1 MYYVTV
7 TLYTLLAPLGIFK
20 LMSRRLTLYDLN
32 LNTSFRNQYL
42 LAKFLYRTFALDFK
56 LAKSGSH
63 KIDYDPDNPKAENL
77 EKSSP
82 HTYRRQGVY
91 LGVLDMVADGLI
103 LKDDLDDTIR
113 IVTYG
118 EFYNLA
124 GMVNQPRKIAIILIL
139 IAIFAI
145 AVGARVWNVLC
156 DCHIIHIISSPRH
169 F

>member
-91 LGVLDMVADGLI
+91 LGG
-103 LKDDLDDTIR
+103 TR
-113 IVTYG
+113 YG
-118 EFYNLA
+118 S
-124 GMVNQPRKIAIILIL
+124 RWSHSK
-139 IAIFAI
+139 
-145 AVGARVWNVLC
+145 R
-156 DCHIIHIISSPRH
+156 
-169 F
+169 